1 MSLSFLSE
9 MQVSL
14 PEYLTG
20 TARFQNINKMIT
32 FNASWKNE
40 AYNNLRNLLQHM
52 RKIEASDIDFGGPG
66 SNGKVWYRVFG
77 TKTSSNDVPQY
88 TEDEVTAIILS
99 VLTDDQKVILF
110 NNKNIDF
117 SHGIV
122 LKENE
127 RPSRFRGDVYY
138 ESNILVVNFRRINED
153 LFNIDS
159 LNFPEI
165 IVKRF
170 NLRYEK
176 SGLFLITGITGSGKS
191 CTLDSI
197 VDMNN
202 HDNHAH
208 IIIIGNP
215 IEFVHKSDKCLLRH
229 REIGED
235 VLSFQEGTIQA
246 LRQDPDIIVVGEMRD
261 PGTIATVLEATDSG
275 HKVFSTLHTSSAVDS
290 LHRIVAEFPPLEQE
304 RIRFRLADVLKVIV
318 SQKLVPDKQGK
329 LLMIKEILAVDASI
343 QAAIRNKN
351 IGEIYQ
357 MVTEGS
363 KKGMI
368 TLEQDL
374 FRNYKT
380 GKITKE
386 TAMNYANNKKRMNH
400 LITYSN

>member
-9 MQVSL
+9 MQVAL

-40 AYNNLRNLLQHM
+40 AYENLRNLLKHM

-66 SNGKVWYRVFG
+66 SNGKIWYRVYG
-77 TKTSSNDVPQY
+77 TKTFSDDVPQY
-88 TEDEVTAIILS
+88 TEDEITAIILS
-99 VLTDDQKVILF
+99 VLIEDQKVILF

-117 SHGIV
+117 SLGIV
-122 LKENE
+122 LEGKE
-127 RPSRFRGDVYY
+127 RASRFRGDVYY
-138 ESNILVVNFRRINED
+138 ESNVLVANFRRINEE
-153 LFNIDS
+153 LFTIDS

-165 IVKRF
+165 IEKRF
-170 NLRYEK
+170 NLKYEK
-176 SGLFLITGITGSGKS
+176 SGLFMITGITGSGKS

-215 IEFVHKSDKCLLRH
+215 IEFVHVSDKCLLRH
-229 REIGED
+229 RELGED

-304 RIRFRLADVLKVIV
+304 RIRYRLADVLKVIV

-329 LLMIKEILAVDASI
+329 LLMVKEILSVDASI

-374 FRNYKT
+374 FKNYKN

-386 TAMNYANNKKRMNH
+386 TAMNYANNKKRMTH

>member
-1 MSLSFLSE
+1 MSLSFLPE

-40 AYNNLRNLLQHM
+40 AYNNLRNLLKHM

-77 TKTSSNDVPQY
+77 TKTFSNDVPQY

-99 VLTDDQKVILF
+99 ILTDDQKVILF

-122 LKENE
+122 LEENE
-127 RPSRFRGDVYY
+127 RPGRFRGDVYY
-138 ESNILVVNFRRINED
+138 ESNVLVVNFRRINED
-153 LFNIDS
+153 LYKIDS

-165 IVKRF
+165 IAKRF
-170 NLRYEK
+170 NLKFEK
-176 SGLFLITGITGSGKS
+176 SGLFLVTGITGSGKS

-202 HDNHAH
+202 HDNYAH

-215 IEFVHKSDKCLLRH
+215 IEFVHISDKCLLRH

-329 LLMIKEILAVDASI
+329 LLMAKEILSVDASI

-374 FRNYKT
+374 FRNYKN

-386 TAMNYANNKKRMNH
+386 TAMNYANNKKRMDH

>member
-1 MSLSFLSE
+1 MSLSFLAE
-9 MQVSL
+9 MQVAL
-14 PEYLTG
+14 PDYLAG
-20 TARFQNINKMIT
+20 TTRFQNINKMIT
-32 FNASWKNE
+32 FNAAWKKE
-40 AYNNLRNLLQHM
+40 SYDNLRNLLIHM
-52 RKIEASDIDFGGPG
+52 REIDASDIDFGGPG
-66 SNGKVWYRVFG
+66 SNGKVWYRVYG
-77 TKTSSNDVPQY
+77 TKAPSNDVPQY
-88 TEDEVTAIILS
+88 TEDEVTAILLS
-99 VLTDDQKVILF
+99 ILTDDQKVTLF
-110 NNKNIDF
+110 NNKNADF
-117 SHGIV
+117 SLGLV
-122 LKENE
+122 LKEGE
-127 RPSRFRGDVYY
+127 RASRFRGDVYY
-138 ESNILVVNFRRINED
+138 ESNVMVSNFRRINED
-153 LFNIDS
+153 LFKIDS
-159 LNFPEI
+159 LGFPDI
-165 IVKRF
+165 IAKRF
-170 NLRYEK
+170 DLQFEK

-202 HDNHAH
+202 HNNQTH

-215 IEFVHKSDKCLLRH
+215 IEFVHKSDKCIIRH

-304 RIRFRLADVLKVIV
+304 RVRYRLADVLKVIV

-329 LLMIKEILAVDASI
+329 LLMIKEILSVDASV

-357 MVTEGS
+357 MITEGK

-368 TLEQDL
+368 SLEQDL
-374 FRNYKT
+374 FNNYKN
-380 GKITKE
+380 GKITKDI
-386 TAMNYANNKKRMNH
+386 AMNYANNKKRMNH
-400 LITYSN
+400 LLTYST

>member
-1 MSLSFLSE
+1 MSLSFLPE

-40 AYNNLRNLLQHM
+40 AYNNLRNLLKHM

-77 TKTSSNDVPQY
+77 TKTFSNDVPQY

-99 VLTDDQKVILF
+99 ILTDDQKVILF

-122 LKENE
+122 LEENE
-127 RPSRFRGDVYY
+127 RPGRFRGDVYY
-138 ESNILVVNFRRINED
+138 ESNVLVVNFRRINED
-153 LFNIDS
+153 LFKIDS

-165 IVKRF
+165 ITKRF
-170 NLRYEK
+170 NLKFEK

-202 HDNHAH
+202 HDNYAH

-215 IEFVHKSDKCLLRH
+215 IEFVHRSDKCLLRH

-329 LLMIKEILAVDASI
+329 LLMAKEILSVDASI

-374 FRNYKT
+374 FRNYKN

-386 TAMNYANNKKRMNH
+386 TAMNYANNKKRMDH

>member
-1 MSLSFLSE
+1 MSLSFLPE
-9 MQVSL
+9 MQVAL

-40 AYNNLRNLLQHM
+40 AYDNLRNLLLYM

-77 TKTSSNDVPQY
+77 TKTSINDVPQY
-88 TEDEVTAIILS
+88 SEDEVTAIILS
-99 VLTDDQKVILF
+99 ILTDDQKVILF

-122 LKENE
+122 LKESE

-138 ESNILVVNFRRINED
+138 ESNMLVVNFRRINEE
-153 LFNIDS
+153 LFKIES
-159 LNFPEI
+159 LNFPEM

-170 NLRYEK
+170 NLKFEK

-329 LLMIKEILAVDASI
+329 LLMTKEILSVDASI

-374 FRNYKT
+374 FKNYKT

-400 LITYSN
+400 LITYSA